1 MGINPHLLEMAK
13 SWIKQANDA
22 EVQGPRGPLS
32 AIGQAAGAVGRAAG
46 AVGRAAKAPAST
58 IGRGIDAAGR
68 LALRH
73 PLKATALPLAAY
85 GGYKGYQELTKPDD
99 KPDDKSDAEVKQA
112 DLPSTPMST
121 STTTPGLP
129 AAGPPPPTNAAPVAP
144 SAPQS
149 FGGVTASPVQQTDQA
164 QPAITTSQGAKVPD
178 MGQGAQTRAPG
189 LVKQPGK

>member
-1 MGINPHLLEMAK
+1 MGLNPHLLEMAK

-32 AIGQAAGAVGRAAG
+32 AIGQAAG

-99 KPDDKSDAEVKQA
+99 KSDAEVKQA

-144 SAPQS
+144 AAPQS